1 MLVFH
6 SNTSVTYSCIISQFL
21 DESSN
26 LKAGCKLFMVHL
38 MPFMCHNNYI
48 DNRSRD
54 FFMDFFHFR
63 PIMVDTVHSLPP
75 EPAVLCVH
83 DIKHT
88 CIIIILL

>member
-1 MLVFH
+1 M
-6 SNTSVTYSCIISQFL
+6 
-21 DESSN
+21 
-26 LKAGCKLFMVHL
+26 LFMVHL

-54 FFMDFFHFR
+54 FFMYFFQLCLV
-63 PIMVDTVHSLPP
+63 MVDTVRSLPP
-75 EPAVLCVH
+75 EPAVLCAH